1 MKTIAFIRHGMTQG
15 NLEKRYI
22 GRTDQPLCE
31 QGVLQAQALLRNGMP
46 ACGSVFASP
55 YLRCLQTAHILFP
68 NQQIEILEEL
78 RECDFG
84 DFEGKT
90 AEELKQNASYAAW
103 LSEKCL
109 TPIPGGEGVM
119 EFKERC
125 CAAFENA
132 ARALPQNA
140 AAAFVVHGGTIMAIL
155 ERYARPVRQ
164 FYEYHIGNC
173 ELILCDYDG
182 EVLTIRG
189 TSL

>member
-22 GRTDQPLCE
+22 GRTNQPLCE
-31 QGVLQAQALLRNGMP
+31 KGTVQAKALFGNGMP
-46 ACGSVFASP
+46 DCSFVFASP

-68 NQQIEILEEL
+68 YRQIKILDDL

-90 AEELKQNASYAAW
+90 AEELEQDASYAAW
-103 LSEKCL
+103 LNEKCV

-125 CAAFENA
+125 CAAFEEA
-132 ARALPQNA
+132 VQTLPDDA
-140 AAAFVVHGGTIMAIL
+140 TAAFVIHGGTIMAIL
-155 ERYARPVRQ
+155 ERFAQPMRQ

-173 ELILCDYDG
+173 ELILCDYDDSI
-182 EVLTIRG
+182 LTIRG
-189 TSL
+189 TAL

>member
-22 GRTDQPLCE
+22 GRTDQSLCE
-31 QGVLQAQALLRNGMP
+31 QGAVQAQALFRNGMP
-46 ACGSVFASP
+46 ACGFVFASP

-68 NQQIEILEEL
+68 DQQIEILEEL

-90 AEELKQNASYAAW
+90 AEELEQDASYAAW
-103 LSEKCL
+103 LNEKCI

-125 CAAFENA
+125 SAAFEEA
-132 ARALPQNA
+132 ARAMPDDA
-140 AAAFVVHGGTIMAIL
+140 TAAFVIHGGTIMAIL
-155 ERYARPVRQ
+155 ECCARPVRQ

-173 ELILCDYDG
+173 ELIVCNYDDSI
-182 EVLTIRG
+182 LTIRE
-189 TSL
+189 TAL

>member
-31 QGVLQAQALLRNGMP
+31 KGTSQAQALFSNGLP

-68 NQQIEILEEL
+68 DQQFEILEEL

-90 AEELKQNASYAAW
+90 AEELEQDASYTAW
-103 LSEKCL
+103 LTEKCA

-125 CAAFENA
+125 CAAFEQA
-132 ARALPQNA
+132 ASALPDDA
-140 AAAFVVHGGTIMAIL
+140 TAAFVIHGGTIMAIL
-155 ERYARPVRQ
+155 ERYAQPARQ

-173 ELILCDYDG
+173 ELILCDYDDSI
-182 EVLTIRG
+182 LTVRG
-189 TSL
+189 TAL